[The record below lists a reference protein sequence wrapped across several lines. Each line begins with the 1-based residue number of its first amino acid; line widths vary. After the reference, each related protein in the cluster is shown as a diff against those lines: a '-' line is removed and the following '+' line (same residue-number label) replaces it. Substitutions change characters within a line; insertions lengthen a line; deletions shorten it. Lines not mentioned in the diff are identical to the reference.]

1 MKNNLF
7 ILLLFGSLFT
17 LNSFA
22 QKTGEIVLTQKDSV
36 AVKKINIDP
45 LSPARAAFYSAVLP
59 GLGQVHNKQ
68 YWKVPIVYAGMGAG
82 IYFYVRNNK
91 QYKRYRDIYK
101 RRLAGFTDDEFTN
114 QTTGEQILSDASLID
129 AQRFYSKNKDLSLLV
144 TAAFYI
150 LNVVDANVSAHLA
163 QFNVN
168 ENLTI
173 RPDFYQNEID
183 YKPNLGLTL
192 NYQF

>member
-1 MKNNLF
+1 MKNKVLILCLIGLF
-7 ILLLFGSLFT
+7 SIK
-17 LNSFA
+17 SFA
-22 QKTGEIVLTQKDSV
+22 QQAGEVKLTAQDST
-36 AVKKINIDP
+36 KIKPITIDP

-59 GLGQVHNKQ
+59 GLGQIHNKQ
-68 YWKVPIVYAGMGAG
+68 YWKVPIIYAGMGAG
-82 IYFYVRNNK
+82 IYFYTTNNK
-91 QYKRYRDIYK
+91 QYKRYRDVYK

-114 QTTGEQILSDASLID
+114 QTTGEQTLSNASLID
-129 AQRFYSKNKDLSLLV
+129 AQKFHSKNKDLSLLV
-144 TAAFYI
+144 TGIFYI
-150 LNVVDANVSAHLA
+150 LNIVDANVSAHLA

-168 ENLTI
+168 ENLSL

>member
-1 MKNNLF
+1 MKNKLF
-7 ILLLFGSLFT
+7 ILGLIGLFSLNT
-17 LNSFA
+17 FA
-22 QKTGEIVLTQKDSV
+22 QQAGEIKLTAQDST
-36 AVKKINIDP
+36 KIKPITIDP

-59 GLGQVHNKQ
+59 GLGQIHNKQ

-82 IYFYVRNNK
+82 IYFYARNNK
-91 QYKRYRDIYK
+91 QYKRYRNIYK

-114 QTTGEQILSDASLID
+114 QTTGEQTLSNASLID
-129 AQRFYSKNKDLSLLV
+129 AQKFHSKNKDLSLLV
-144 TAAFYI
+144 TGIFYI
-150 LNVVDANVSAHLA
+150 LNIVDANVSAHLA

-168 ENLTI
+168 ENLSL

-183 YKPNLGLTL
+183 YKPNLGITL

>member
-1 MKNNLF
+1 VKNNLIIV
-7 ILLLFGSLFT
+7 ILISLFT
-17 LNSFA
+17 LHSFA
-22 QKTGEIVLTQKDSV
+22 QQAGELIVSTKDSTT
-36 AVKKINIDP
+36 VKPIKIDP

-59 GLGQVHNKQ
+59 GLGQIHNKQ

-82 IYFYVRNNK
+82 IYFYTSNNK
-91 QYKRYRDIYK
+91 QYKRYRNVYK

-114 QTTGEQILSDASLID
+114 QTTGEQTLSDAALID
-129 AQRFYSKNKDLSLLV
+129 AQEFYSKNKDLSLLV
-144 TAAFYI
+144 TGIFYI
-150 LNVVDANVSAHLA
+150 LNIVDANVSAHLA

-168 ENLTI
+168 ENLSL

-192 NYQF
+192 NYKF

>member
-1 MKNNLF
+1 MKNKLF
-7 ILLLFGSLFT
+7 IVILIGLFS

-22 QKTGEIVLTQKDSV
+22 QQAGELKLTAKDSTT
-36 AVKKINIDP
+36 VKPVKIDP
-45 LSPARAAFYSAVLP
+45 LSPARAAFFSAVLP
-59 GLGQVHNKQ
+59 GLGQIHNKQ

-82 IYFYVRNNK
+82 IYFYTRNNK
-91 QYKRYRDIYK
+91 QYKRYRDAYK

-114 QTTGEQILSDASLID
+114 QTTGEQTLSDASLID
-129 AQRFYSKNKDLSLLV
+129 AQKFYSKNKDLSLLV
-144 TAAFYI
+144 TGIFYI
-150 LNVVDANVSAHLA
+150 LNIVDANVSAHLA

-168 ENLTI
+168 ENLSL
-173 RPDFYQNEID
+173 RPDFYQNDID

>member
-1 MKNNLF
+1 MKNKLF
-7 ILLLFGSLFT
+7 ILLLFWGCFT
-17 LNSFA
+17 FISFA
-22 QKTGEIVLTQKDSV
+22 QQAGEIVLSKKDSV

-59 GLGQVHNKQ
+59 GLGQLHNKQ
-68 YWKVPIVYAGMGAG
+68 YWKVPIIYAGMGAG
-82 IYFYVRNNK
+82 IYFYTRNNK

-114 QTTGEQILSDASLID
+114 QTTGEQILSDDSLID

-150 LNVVDANVSAHLA
+150 LNIVDANVSAHLA

-192 NYQF
+192 NYHF

>member
-1 MKNNLF
+1 MKNKCF
-7 ILLLFGSLFT
+7 IVICFSLFT
-17 LNSFA
+17 WISCA
-22 QKTGEIVLTQKDSV
+22 QQSGELKIEPIDST
-36 AVKKINIDP
+36 ATAPVKIDP
-45 LSPARAAFYSAVLP
+45 LSPARAAFFSAVLP
-59 GLGQVHNKQ
+59 GLGQIHNKH

-82 IYFYVRNNK
+82 IYFYSRNNK
-91 QYKRYRDIYK
+91 QYKRYRNAYK

-114 QTTGEQILSDASLID
+114 QATGEQTLSNDALID
-129 AQRFYSKNKDLSLLV
+129 AQKFYSKNKDLSLLV
-144 TAAFYI
+144 TGIFYI
-150 LNVVDANVSAHLA
+150 LNIVDANVSAHLA

-168 ENLTI
+168 ENLSL